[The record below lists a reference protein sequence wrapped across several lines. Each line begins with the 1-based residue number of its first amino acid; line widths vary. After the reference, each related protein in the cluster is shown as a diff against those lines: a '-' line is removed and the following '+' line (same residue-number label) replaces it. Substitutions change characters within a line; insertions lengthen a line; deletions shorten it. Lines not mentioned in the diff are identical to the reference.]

1 MELPQAW
8 RGRALGQ
15 PQPCSG
21 CITRN
26 QNSSS
31 LGLSFPRAPLGICC
45 ASWRSPLELCSHPYP
60 HRSWL
65 EPGSFPDWSKCN
77 AWDGGG
83 GGGRSPRRGSAA
95 QPSLGKQQGL
105 LAAAPA
111 PTYAVTAA
119 VQLLASLLG
128 ERAKPLW
135 GQRCG
140 MSVSIATSQRA
151 TFSEQFP
158 YSAGFWT

>member
-1 MELPQAW
+1 MLHKD
-8 RGRALGQ
+8 LL
-15 PQPCSG
+15 
-21 CITRN
+21 
-26 QNSSS
+26 SSS
-31 LGLSFPRAPLGICC
+31 API
-45 ASWRSPLELCSHPYP
+45 PLPI
-60 HRSWL
+60 
-65 EPGSFPDWSKCN
+65 EPGWNQAPFLAGASVML
-77 AWDGGG
+77 GV
-83 GGGRSPRRGSAA
+83 GGRSPRRGSAA

>member
-1 MELPQAW
+1 MEGQGPGPVQALLCCET
-8 RGRALGQ
+8 GD
-15 PQPCSG
+15 
-21 CITRN
+21 

-31 LGLSFPRAPLGICC
+31 LGLSFHRNNGEDVAPLRICC
-45 ASWRSPLELCSHPYP
+45 TSQRPPLEIVELCASPP
-60 HRSWL
+60 PSNLADTRLLSWL
-65 EPGSFPDWSKCN
+65 EQGR
-77 AWDGGG
+77 GG
-83 GGGRSPRRGSAA
+83 GGGRSPQRGSAA

-140 MSVSIATSQRA
+140 MSVSIATSQRT

>member
-1 MELPQAW
+1 ME
-8 RGRALGQ
+8 
-15 PQPCSG
+15 
-21 CITRN
+21 
-26 QNSSS
+26 
-31 LGLSFPRAPLGICC
+31 
-45 ASWRSPLELCSHPYP
+45 
-60 HRSWL
+60 
-65 EPGSFPDWSKCN
+65 
-77 AWDGGG
+77 
-83 GGGRSPRRGSAA
+83 
-95 QPSLGKQQGL
+95 
-105 LAAAPA
+105 APA

-128 ERAKPLW
+128 ERAKPLQ

>member
-1 MELPQAW
+1 MLLESSPPTLSSQGRLSTAFLAVEEGGCTGWGVGASGGELN
-8 RGRALGQ
+8 R
-15 PQPCSG
+15 
-21 CITRN
+21 T
-26 QNSSS
+26 
-31 LGLSFPRAPLGICC
+31 
-45 ASWRSPLELCSHPYP
+45 
-60 HRSWL
+60 
-65 EPGSFPDWSKCN
+65 
-77 AWDGGG
+77 
-83 GGGRSPRRGSAA
+83 
-95 QPSLGKQQGL
+95 SLGKQQGL

-135 GQRCG
+135 GQHCG

-158 YSAGFWT
+158 YSAWFWT